1 MLYKDWLNEWLE
13 LYVKVS
19 TKERTYLKYRQQV
32 EKYILPVLGKFDLNE
47 LTALELQKFAASLSE
62 ARLSANTINGIVS
75 ILKISLKK
83 AVALGITDRQFTD
96 AVARAKVRSK
106 KITSFTKAEQKKI
119 EKYILSSKSLNLAG
133 ILLCLYTGL
142 RIGELL
148 ALTWDDIDLRAG
160 TMIVTKSCHDS
171 WQNGHYVKVL
181 DSTKTQSSER
191 MIPIPKQIV
200 SYLKEIKSRTGSKF
214 VVAGRTQFGAQI
226 RSYQRTFESLLK
238 KLGIEHKGFHALRH
252 TFATRALEV
261 GMDVRTL
268 SEVLGHK
275 NPMITLSRYAHSMIE
290 HKTEMMNKLGKLFV

>member
-148 ALTWDDIDLRAG
+148 ALTWDDIDLRVG
-160 TMIVTKSCHDS
+160 TMTVTKSCHDS

-214 VVAGRTQFGAQI
+214 VVTGRTQFGAQI

-290 HKTEMMNKLGKLFV
+290 HKTEMMNRLGKLFV

>member
-32 EKYILPVLGKFDLNE
+32 GKYILPVLGKFDLNE

-160 TMIVTKSCHDS
+160 TMTVTKSCHDS

-214 VVAGRTQFGAQI
+214 VVTGRTQFGAQI

-275 NPMITLSRYAHSMIE
+275 NPMITLSHYAHSMIE
-290 HKTEMMNKLGKLFV
+290 HKTEMMNRLGKLFV